1 MKNKLVQNIV
11 KIKNLAKVYKV
22 DQKELMILK
31 NVSLNIN
38 KGDYTAIMGS
48 SGSGKT
54 TLLNIIGLLD
64 TLTKGSYQLFE
75 QEVGC
80 IKENEA
86 AKIRRKKIGYIFQKF
101 NLLPRLKVID
111 NVCLPLILDGWE
123 KREAKKRGLVMLE
136 RVNLVHRADHTPKEL
151 SGGEQQRVSIA
162 RALVNKPGL
171 LIADEPTGNLDQKSE
186 ERVLQFL
193 DELNKEGITII
204 MVTHSTKVAKY
215 AKKLIYLRNGEL
227 SSGQES
233 IYHKLL
239 G

>member
-11 KIKNLAKVYKV
+11 NIKNLAKVYKV

-64 TLTKGSYQLFE
+64 TLTKGTYQLFE
-75 QEVGC
+75 QEVGY

-193 DELNKEGITII
+193 EELNKEGITII

-215 AKKLIYLRNGEL
+215 AKKLVYLRNGEL

-239 G
+239 E